1 MITEPLG
8 IELLTMKKLE
18 TNIYFKR
25 INFGVKNSSC
35 LHFALNGR
43 KNPADFAKFMWVVSR
58 LMAFKKIKVER
69 KIFLSISRDPRKLR
83 HSFLI
88 QSYLD

>member
-35 LHFALNGR
+35 LHFALNGQ
-43 KNPADFAKFMWVVSR
+43 KKPADFAKFMWVVSR
-58 LMAFKKIKVER
+58 LIVFKKIKVER

>member
-35 LHFALNGR
+35 LHFALNGQ
-43 KNPADFAKFMWVVSR
+43 KNPTDFAQFMWVVSR
-58 LMAFKKIKVER
+58 LIAFKKIKVER

>member
-35 LHFALNGR
+35 LHFALNGQ

-58 LMAFKKIKVER
+58 LIAFKKIKVER